1 MKVISV
7 VNNLAC
13 WFDYQMLR
21 KAACTIDNCDSVG
34 ISIIISISQFLKLEL
49 NLKIGIIPIVKR
61 NPVVYCKFMSI
72 LYLTLAVSGN
82 LTTSSNWYLTSS
94 FLCKNSLNLKATY
107 IISLRTFSSFFIADP
122 EIKRFNTMSTDSSC
136 LTGIF
141 GLVVV
146 LLLLNLHANFLII
159 KSLLFSAPFFLIYH
173 QHAKCRIAMLFWQ
186 MVWQLFKPLKIKHV
200 SSVWTYCQQYFHY
213 LCVYT

>member
-13 WFDYQMLR
+13 WFDHQMLY

-72 LYLTLAVSGN
+72 LDLTLAVSCN
-82 LTTSSNWYLTSS
+82 LITSSNWFLTSS
-94 FLCKNSLNLKATY
+94 FLCKNSLDLKATY
-107 IISLRTFSSFFIADP
+107 IISLRTFSSFFIPDP
-122 EIKRFNTMSTDSSC
+122 EIKRFDTMSTDSSC

-141 GLVVV
+141 GLFVV
-146 LLLLNLHANFLII
+146 LLLLNLLANFLII
-159 KSLLFSAPFFLIYH
+159 KSPLFSAPFFLIYQ
-173 QHAKCRIAMLFWQ
+173 QHAKCRIAMLFCQ

-200 SSVWTYCQQYFHY
+200 SSVWKYCEQYFHY

>member
-13 WFDYQMLR
+13 WFDHQMLY

-94 FLCKNSLNLKATY
+94 FLCKNSLNLKANY
-107 IISLRTFSSFFIADP
+107 IISLRTFSSFFLLPIQ
-122 EIKRFNTMSTDSSC
+122 KSNDSIPC
-136 LTGIF
+136 LLIP
-141 GLVVV
+141 LVWQEYSV
-146 LLLLNLHANFLII
+146 LLLFCFYWIYMLI
-159 KSLLFSAPFFLIYH
+159 F
-173 QHAKCRIAMLFWQ
+173 
-186 MVWQLFKPLKIKHV
+186 
-200 SSVWTYCQQYFHY
+200 
-213 LCVYT
+213 